1 MRIIFAVHTYYPAH
15 NGVQA
20 ITQYMAEGLAKLHH
34 EIMVISEKRMDLWN
48 RKNIMGYQYIE

>member
-34 EIMVISEKRMDLWN
+34 EIMVISEK
-48 RKNIMGYQYIE
+48 KNGFVEQEEHNGYQYIE

>member
-34 EIMVISEKRMDLWN
+34 EIMVISEK
-48 RKNIMGYQYIE
+48 KNGFVEQE